1 MSRSIFIP
9 LRRTDPFLR
18 RFGAVIRRLELEGIG
33 VKHAAPEMGIAFEP
47 VSVDFS
53 GLPDNM
59 FQGEILYALKQ
70 SLSPEQT
77 ASLCLLEGAAAKS
90 GFAIEQKDQ
99 DHSCET
105 ALSLVLKPSESF
117 GELLG
122 TSFDEMKA
130 LPPASEDLD
139 PISQMLR
146 AGRKERALEA
156 VPHGKAQ

>member
-1 MSRSIFIP
+1 MSRSIVLP
-9 LRRTDPFLR
+9 VRHTDPFLMV
-18 RFGAVIRRLELEGIG
+18 FGAVKRRLELEGIG
-33 VKHAAPEMGIAFEP
+33 VNYAAPEMGIALEP

-59 FQGEILYALKQ
+59 FQGEILHALRQ
-70 SLSPEQT
+70 GLSPEQT
-77 ASLCLLEGAAAKS
+77 ASLSLLEEAAGKS

-99 DHSCET
+99 DRQRET
-105 ALSLVLKPSESF
+105 ALSLVLKPSDSF

-122 TSFDEMKA
+122 TSFGEMKA

-139 PISQMLR
+139 PVSQMLR